1 MSDIHNQFALK
12 NRTRSDNLNP
22 TWQQMSIGFHRDV
35 SGDRGVGLD
44 SPATPLTIEAQPA
57 SRTSTLRALVET
69 LRPQQ
74 WVKNGFV
81 FAALIFSQSLT
92 RWDRCRQVLLA
103 ALIFCLVSSAT
114 YVLNDILDAPEDRN
128 HPSKKLRPIASG
140 RVSATAA
147 GIMGVIL
154 GGTGLIA
161 ALKLNRGFFGIVVAY
176 LAINILYSS
185 FLKRIALLDVFIVA
199 SGFLLRVIAGGLVI
213 KVAISPWLIVCTTL
227 LALFIALS
235 KRRHELVLLG
245 RHASDHRANL
255 ADYSPY
261 FLDQLI
267 SIVTASTVVT
277 YALYTL
283 SPDVQNKFPGKRLEI
298 TIPFVL
304 FGIFRYL
311 HLIHHHE
318 QGGNPTRSLFTD
330 PVLLSVVLLWSVS
343 VVLIVYL

>member
-1 MSDIHNQFALK
+1 
-12 NRTRSDNLNP
+12 
-22 TWQQMSIGFHRDV
+22 
-35 SGDRGVGLD
+35 LD
-44 SPATPLTIEAQPA
+44 SQATSLPVETATQ
-57 SRTSTLRALVET
+57 SRTATLRALIET

-74 WVKNGFV
+74 WVKNGFI

-103 ALIFCLVSSAT
+103 ALVFCLVSSAV
-114 YVLNDILDAPEDRN
+114 YVLNDIMDAAEDRQ
-128 HPSKKLRPIASG
+128 HPLKKLRPIAAG
-140 RVSATAA
+140 RISATTA
-147 GIMGVIL
+147 GIVGAIV
-154 GGTGLIA
+154 GAVGLIA
-161 ALKLNRGFFGIVVAY
+161 AWRLDAGFFGIVGAY
-176 LAINILYSS
+176 LALNVLYST
-185 FLKRIALLDVFIVA
+185 FLKRVFLLDVFIVA
-199 SGFLLRVIAGGLVI
+199 AGFLFRVIAGGLVI
-213 KVAISPWLIVCTTL
+213 HVAISPWLIVCTTL

-245 RHASDHRANL
+245 RRASDHRAIL
-255 ADYSPY
+255 SDYSPY

-283 SPDVQNKFPGKRLEI
+283 SPDVQSKFPGKRLEL

-311 HLIHHHE
+311 HLIHHRD

-330 PVLLSVVLLWSVS
+330 PVLLSVVVLWAAAVI
-343 VVLIVYL
+343 LIIYL

>member
-1 MSDIHNQFALK
+1 M
-12 NRTRSDNLNP
+12 
-22 TWQQMSIGFHRDV
+22 
-35 SGDRGVGLD
+35 D
-44 SPATPLTIEAQPA
+44 SPATSLSVETPPGN
-57 SRTSTLRALVET
+57 RTSKLRALVET

-74 WVKNGFV
+74 WVKNGFI

-103 ALIFCLVSSAT
+103 TLVFCLVSSAT
-114 YVLNDILDAPEDRN
+114 YVLNDIMDESEDRH
-128 HPSKKLRPIASG
+128 HPLKKLRPIASG
-140 RVSATAA
+140 RLNATTA
-147 GIMGVIL
+147 GIVGAIL
-154 GGTGLIA
+154 GGAGLIA
-161 ALKLNRGFFGIVVAY
+161 AWRLNSSFFAIVAAY
-176 LAINILYSS
+176 LALNVLYSL
-185 FLKRIALLDVFIVA
+185 FLKRVFLLDVFIVA
-199 SGFLLRVIAGGLVI
+199 AGFLFRVIAGGLVI
-213 KVAISPWLIVCTTL
+213 HVAISPWLIVCTTL

-245 RHASDHRANL
+245 DQASNHRAIL

-267 SIVTASTVVT
+267 SIVTASTVVS

-283 SPDVQNKFPGKRLEI
+283 SPDVQSKFPGKRLEM

-311 HLIHHHE
+311 YLIHHGE

-330 PVLLSVVLLWSVS
+330 PVLLSVVLFWAASVI
-343 VVLIVYL
+343 LIIYL

>member
-1 MSDIHNQFALK
+1 MMSGQQGTHTDSLDTSLSVESAARH
-12 NRTRSDNLNP
+12 RT
-22 TWQQMSIGFHRDV
+22 
-35 SGDRGVGLD
+35 
-44 SPATPLTIEAQPA
+44 A
-57 SRTSTLRALVET
+57 TLRALVET

-74 WVKNGFV
+74 WVKNGFI

-103 ALIFCLVSSAT
+103 SLVFCLVSSAT
-114 YVLNDILDAPEDRN
+114 YVLNDILDASEDRH
-128 HPSKKLRPIASG
+128 HPTKKLRPIASG
-140 RVSATAA
+140 RLSPRTAGMVGA
-147 GIMGVIL
+147 IL
-154 GGTGLIA
+154 GCVGLMSA
-161 ALKLNRGFFGIVVAY
+161 WKLNSGFFGIVVAY
-176 LAINILYSS
+176 LALNVLYST
-185 FLKRIALLDVFIVA
+185 FLKHVVLLDVFIVA
-199 SGFLLRVIAGGLVI
+199 AGFLFRVIAGGVVI
-213 KVAISPWLIVCTTL
+213 RVAISPWLIVCTTL

-245 RHASDHRANL
+245 DNAPNHRAIL

-283 SPDVQNKFPGKRLEI
+283 SPDVQTKFPGKRLEM

-311 HLIHHHE
+311 HLIHHGEH
-318 QGGNPTRSLFTD
+318 GGNPTRSLFTD
-330 PVLLSVVLLWSVS
+330 PVLLSVVLFWAASVI
-343 VVLIVYL
+343 LIIYL

>member
-1 MSDIHNQFALK
+1 M
-12 NRTRSDNLNP
+12 
-22 TWQQMSIGFHRDV
+22 
-35 SGDRGVGLD
+35 D
-44 SPATPLTIEAQPA
+44 SPATSLSVETTTGNR
-57 SRTSTLRALVET
+57 SSTLRALVET

-74 WVKNGFV
+74 WVKNGFI

-103 ALIFCLVSSAT
+103 TLVFCLVSSAA
-114 YVLNDILDAPEDRN
+114 YVLNDILDASEDRH
-128 HPSKKLRPIASG
+128 HPTKKLRPIASG
-140 RVSATAA
+140 RLSATTA
-147 GIMGVIL
+147 GIVGAIL
-154 GGTGLIA
+154 GGGGLIA
-161 ALKLNRGFFGIVVAY
+161 AWRLNTGFFGIVVAY
-176 LAINILYSS
+176 LALNILYST
-185 FLKRIALLDVFIVA
+185 FLKHVVLLDVFIVA
-199 SGFLLRVIAGGLVI
+199 AGFLFRVIAGGLVI
-213 KVAISPWLIVCTTL
+213 RVAISPWLIVCTTL

-245 RHASDHRANL
+245 DRASDHRAIL

-267 SIVTASTVVT
+267 SIVTDSTVVS

-311 HLIHHHE
+311 HLIHHGE

-330 PVLLSVVLLWSVS
+330 PVLLLVVLFWAAFVI
-343 VVLIVYL
+343 LIIYL

>member
-1 MSDIHNQFALK
+1 M
-12 NRTRSDNLNP
+12 
-22 TWQQMSIGFHRDV
+22 
-35 SGDRGVGLD
+35 D
-44 SPATPLTIEAQPA
+44 SPATSLSVETPTVNR
-57 SRTSTLRALVET
+57 SSTLRALVET

-92 RWDRCRQVLLA
+92 RWDRCRQALLA
-103 ALIFCLVSSAT
+103 ALVFCLVSSAT
-114 YVLNDILDAPEDRN
+114 YVLNDILDASEDRH
-128 HPSKKLRPIASG
+128 HPIKKLRPIASG
-140 RVSATAA
+140 RLSATTA
-147 GIMGVIL
+147 GIAGAIL
-154 GGTGLIA
+154 GGVGLIA
-161 ALKLNRGFFGIVVAY
+161 AWRLDINFLAIVVAY
-176 LAINILYSS
+176 FALNILYSS
-185 FLKRIALLDVFIVA
+185 FLKRVLLLDVFIVA
-199 SGFLLRVIAGGLVI
+199 AGFLFRVIAGGLVI
-213 KVAISPWLIVCTTL
+213 RVAISPWLIVCTTL

-245 RHASDHRANL
+245 DHASDHRASL

-267 SIVTASTVVT
+267 SIVTASTVVS

-283 SPDVQNKFPGKRLEI
+283 SPDVQNKFPGKRLEM

-330 PVLLSVVLLWSVS
+330 PVLLSVVLFWAASVI
-343 VVLIVYL
+343 LIIYL